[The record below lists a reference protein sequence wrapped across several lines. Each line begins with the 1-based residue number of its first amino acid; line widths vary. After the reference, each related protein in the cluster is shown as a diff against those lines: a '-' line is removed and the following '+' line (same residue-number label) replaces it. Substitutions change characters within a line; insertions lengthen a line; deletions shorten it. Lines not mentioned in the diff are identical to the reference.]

1 MQSVSNNQYEI
12 IVVDDFSTD
21 DSLIKLNEYANVY
34 ENIFVIKNKKN
45 IGVAASVNKAVLHSR
60 GKYIIR
66 VDSDDYV
73 NKEFLSIL
81 GFYIQ
86 ENKNLFGVS
95 CDYYLVSENNLK
107 IKIISSRSHPISCGI
122 MYNKKKFVKYGMY
135 NQKFRHREEEELRY
149 RLGKKYLVHNLNF
162 PLYRYQ
168 LHLSNKTRT
177 NDYKYLYNKKINL
190 IKFKNN
196 RFVSKNFNKLT
207 KNIVAIIP
215 ARGGSKRLKNKN
227 IYKIWGKPMI
237 YWVIQ
242 ELKKS
247 SYISSIYV
255 SSDSE
260 NILNYAKMLKVNII
274 KRPGYLSD
282 DKTLKMEAINH
293 SINYLISKKKN
304 IPSLILSIQANSP
317 TLTKVEI
324 DKSIEHLIENNLS
337 EVVSV
342 DNNLNQNG
350 AIRVM
355 KYPYNFQNTLSTN
368 LGCVVTDILDVH
380 TKKDIN
386 KIIKNN
392 V

>member
-324 DKSIEHLIENNLS
+324 DKSI
-337 EVVSV
+337 
-342 DNNLNQNG
+342 
-350 AIRVM
+350 
-355 KYPYNFQNTLSTN
+355 
-368 LGCVVTDILDVH
+368 
-380 TKKDIN
+380 
-386 KIIKNN
+386 
-392 V
+392 